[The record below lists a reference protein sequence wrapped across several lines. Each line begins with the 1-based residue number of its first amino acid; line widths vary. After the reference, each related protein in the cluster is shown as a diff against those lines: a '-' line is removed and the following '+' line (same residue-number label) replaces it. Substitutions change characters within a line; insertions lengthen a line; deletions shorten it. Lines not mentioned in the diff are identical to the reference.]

1 VSLLQLA
8 ADARVPQ
15 VKVCDFGLAR
25 KKPDNMMTVDRELYA
40 LHRKSSLPLDAPA
53 RCSGID
59 MSPMCPTYFQ
69 VYAVVSG
76 AGAAHVRECLLAQ
89 N

>member
-1 VSLLQLA
+1 MSLLQLA
-8 ADARVPQ
+8 DDAIVPQ

-25 KKPDNMMTVDRELYA
+25 KKPDNMMTVDRELYV
-40 LHRKSSLPLDAPA
+40 LHKKSSLPLDAPA
-53 RCSGID
+53 LGSGID
-59 MSPMCPTYFQ
+59 MLPMCSPYFQ